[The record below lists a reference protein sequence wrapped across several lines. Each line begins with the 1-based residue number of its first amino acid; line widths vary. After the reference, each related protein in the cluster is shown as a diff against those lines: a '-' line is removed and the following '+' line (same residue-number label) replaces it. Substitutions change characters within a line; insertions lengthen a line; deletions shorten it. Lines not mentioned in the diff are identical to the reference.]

1 MFRTRTTRALTAMAS
16 VAGLAL
22 GATALASPAEARS
35 SHGTNGTR
43 SLAEVLAADG
53 SGFDKNPFDY
63 DIVENAALA
72 VIAADTDNN
81 SPVRLLTQGDVP
93 LTAFLPNDR
102 AFRLLAG
109 DVLGTERRSE
119 AEVFEDLA
127 GLGIET
133 IETVLLY
140 HVVGGSTIDYRT
152 ALRSDGAS
160 LTTAAEGAAPLTVDV
175 KKLWWFRYVTLVDAD
190 PDDRNPVVV
199 RPDINK
205 GNKQIAHGID
215 RVLRPFDLP

>member
-1 MFRTRTTRALTAMAS
+1 MFRTRTTRTLTAMAS

-22 GATALASPAEARS
+22 GATALASPAEATGS
-35 SHGTNGTR
+35 QGTDGTR

-53 SGFDKNPFDY
+53 SGVDRNPYDY

-72 VIAADTDNN
+72 VIANDTDSN
-81 SPVRLLTQGDVP
+81 SAVRLLTQGDVP

-102 AFRLLAG
+102 AFGKLANE
-109 DVLGTERRSE
+109 VLGSERRTE
-119 AEVFEDLA
+119 AEILEDLA
-127 GLGIET
+127 GLGLDT

-140 HVVGGSTIDYRT
+140 HVVGGATIDYRA

-160 LTTAAEGAAPLTVDV
+160 LTTAAEDTPPVIVDV
-175 KKLWWFRYVTLVDAD
+175 KRLWWFRYVTLVDAD
-190 PDDRNPVVV
+190 RDDRDPVVV
-199 RPDINK
+199 QPDINK

-215 RVLRPFDLP
+215 RVLRPLDLP